1 MPSLDSA
8 IRDTA
13 DQTGRLQDYL
23 DAMSEY
29 RSPERL
35 GEWGEAAMQ
44 AGQQLLK
51 AAPWIGAAYAIA
63 RKYMP

>member
-1 MPSLDSA
+1 
-8 IRDTA
+8 
-13 DQTGRLQDYL
+13 
-23 DAMSEY
+23 MSEY
-29 RSPERL
+29 RSAARL